1 MKMGLNK
8 DGISFLLDARRRGVD
23 FSSTVTLGRQ
33 GMHLT
38 LEELRGRLGAYDY
51 THVNASSL
59 IIDGYPSATRSY
71 CESFL
76 KMMGA
81 QSVES
86 FDCSV
91 DEGADHVHDFNAP
104 LPEEF
109 NERYSAVIDS
119 GSLEHI
125 FNFPQAIANCM
136 RMVKVGGHFLANT
149 PCNCT
154 SGHGFYQFA
163 PDLFYRVLCPANGFT
178 DCRVVLSDG
187 FTGEQWEEMPDPA
200 VVHRRVGPSMRYVNG
215 AEVEPP
221 THHQSYAYLL
231 VIARKI
237 FHVDLQPRS
246 GWSVQQSGY

>member
-1 MKMGLNK
+1 MGLNK
-8 DGISFLLDARRRGVD
+8 DGISFILDAHKRGVD
-23 FSSTVTLGRQ
+23 FSETVTLGRQ

-38 LEELRGRLGAYDY
+38 LAELQQLFTRFGLSRERA
-51 THVNASSL
+51 ASL
-59 IIDGYPSATRSY
+59 IIDGYPSAQRSY
-71 CESFL
+71 CEAFL
-76 KMMGA
+76 KMLGA
-81 QSVES
+81 SSIES
-86 FDCSV
+86 FDCST
-91 DEGADHVHDFNAP
+91 DEGADHVHDFNTP
-104 LPEEF
+104 LPVAF

-125 FNFPQAIANCM
+125 FNFPQAVANCM
-136 RMVKVGGHFLANT
+136 RMVKVGGHFMANT

-163 PDLFYRVLCPANGFT
+163 PDLFYRVLSPVNGFT

-187 FTGEQWEEMPDPA
+187 FTGVQWEEMPDPS

-221 THHQSYAYLL
+221 THRQAYAYLL
-231 VIARKI
+231 VTARKVA
-237 FHVDLQPRS
+237 HVDLQPRL

>member
-1 MKMGLNK
+1 MGLNK
-8 DGISFLLDARRRGVD
+8 DGISFLLDARKRGVD
-23 FSSTVTLGRQ
+23 FSTTVTLGRQ

-38 LEELRGRLGAYDY
+38 LAELRVLLNTFGYSNNKA
-51 THVNASSL
+51 ASL
-59 IIDGYPSATRSY
+59 IVDGYPSAPRSY
-71 CESFL
+71 CEAFL
-76 KMMGA
+76 KMLGA
-81 QSVES
+81 SSIES

-91 DEGADHVHDFNAP
+91 DEGADHVHDFNKP

-109 NERYSAVIDS
+109 TERYSAVIDS

-136 RMVKVGGHFLANT
+136 RMVKVGGNFLANT

-163 PDLFYRVLCPANGFT
+163 PDLFYRVLCPENGFA

-187 FTGEQWEEMPDPA
+187 FTGTQWEVMPDPS
-200 VVHRRVGPSMRYVNG
+200 VVRRRVGPSMRYVNG

-231 VIARKI
+231 VTARK
-237 FHVDLQPRS
+237 VSTVALEPRF

>member
-1 MKMGLNK
+1 MGLNK
-8 DGISFLLDARRRGVD
+8 DGIAFLLDARQRGVD
-23 FSSTVTLGRQ
+23 FSTTVTLGRQ

-38 LEELRGRLGAYDY
+38 AAELSCLLARFGG
-51 THVNASSL
+51 TQGTSGL
-59 IIDGYPSATRSY
+59 IIDGYPSAQRSY
-71 CESFL
+71 CEAFL
-76 KMMGA
+76 KRLGA
-81 QSVES
+81 QSIES
-86 FDCSV
+86 FDCST
-91 DEGADHVHDFNAP
+91 DEGADHVHDFNTP
-104 LPEEF
+104 LPAEF
-109 NERYSAVIDS
+109 NECYTAVLDS

-125 FNFPQAIANCM
+125 FNFPQAVANCM

-187 FTGEQWEEMPDPA
+187 FTGTQWEEMPDPSI
-200 VVHRRVGPSMRYVNG
+200 VHRRVGPSMCYVNG

-221 THHQSYAYLL
+221 THHQAYAYLL
-231 VIARKI
+231 VTARKVA
-237 FHVDLQPRS
+237 HVDLQPRS

>member
-1 MKMGLNK
+1 MGLNK
-8 DGISFLLDARRRGVD
+8 DGVSFILDAHKRGVD
-23 FSSTVTLGRQ
+23 FSSTITLGRQ

-38 LEELRGRLGAYDY
+38 VAELQQRLQAFHYQA
-51 THVNASSL
+51 NAASL
-59 IIDGYPSATRSY
+59 IGDGYPSAPRTY
-71 CESFL
+71 CEPFL
-76 KMMGA
+76 KMLGA
-81 QSVES
+81 HVIES

-91 DEGADHVHDFNAP
+91 DEGADHVHDFNTP
-104 LPEEF
+104 LPYEF

-125 FNFPQAIANCM
+125 FNFPQAVANCM

-149 PCNCT
+149 PCNCAA
-154 SGHGFYQFA
+154 GHGLYQFA
-163 PDLFYRVLCPANGFT
+163 PDLFYRVLSPVNGFA

-187 FTGEQWEEMPDPA
+187 FTGVNWEEMPDPA

-231 VIARKI
+231 VTARKTASI
-237 FHVDLQPRS
+237 DIQPRL

>member
-8 DGISFLLDARRRGVD
+8 DGISFLLDAHKRGVD
-23 FSSTVTLGRQ
+23 FSTTVTLGRQ

-51 THVNASSL
+51 MHINASSL

-81 QSVES
+81 RSVES

>member
-8 DGISFLLDARRRGVD
+8 DGISFLLDAHKRGVD
-23 FSSTVTLGRQ
+23 FSTTVTLGRQ

-51 THVNASSL
+51 MHINAGSL

-221 THHQSYAYLL
+221 THRQSYAYLL
-231 VIARKI
+231 VLARKI
-237 FHVDLQPRS
+237 FHVELQPRS

>member
-1 MKMGLNK
+1 MGLNK
-8 DGISFLLDARRRGVD
+8 DGVSFILDAHKRGVD
-23 FSSTVTLGRQ
+23 FSTTVTLGRQ

-38 LEELRGRLGAYDY
+38 VAELQQRLQVFGYS
-51 THVNASSL
+51 HVNAASL
-59 IIDGYPSATRSY
+59 IGDGYPTAPRTY
-71 CESFL
+71 CEPFL
-76 KMMGA
+76 KMLGA
-81 QSVES
+81 REIES

-91 DEGADHVHDFNAP
+91 DEGADHVHDFNVP
-104 LPEEF
+104 LPEKF
-109 NERYSAVIDS
+109 NERYSAVVDS

-163 PDLFYRVLCPANGFT
+163 PDLFYRVLCPANGFA

-187 FTGEQWEEMPDPA
+187 FTGTRWEEMPDPS

-221 THHQSYAYLL
+221 THPQSYAYLL
-231 VIARKI
+231 VVARK
-237 FHVDLQPRS
+237 VSNVALEPRL